1 MTSERF
7 QEFKERIERDHWMYG
22 IRFDRS
28 RPYFEAPEARCFEL
42 NYPSTPV
49 EAGNCANVAALL
61 SSRYF
66 ERQYFSGATLWFS
79 DADIFD
85 GWQYLAGRV
94 VIDRIRAGFGD
105 LRPFDEAEVHHF
117 RADEIELLTAFVI
130 LAFVLSWDI
139 FILAET
145 DRFLHVSHDEFFC
158 VVTKT
163 REAADYMK
171 VVAKD
176 EIENANSPLASSFC
190 PSKVD

>member
-1 MTSERF
+1 MTSETTK
-7 QEFKERIERDHWMYG
+7 EFKERIVRDHWMYG
-22 IRFDRS
+22 IRFDRN

-42 NYPSTPV
+42 NYPSTPTG
-49 EAGNCANVAALL
+49 AGHSANVAALL
-61 SSRYF
+61 CSRYF
-66 ERQYFSGATLWFS
+66 ERQHFSGATLWFS
-79 DADIFD
+79 DSGVFD

-117 RADEIELLTAFVI
+117 RADEIELLTAFII
-130 LAFVLSWDI
+130 LAFVLSWDL
-139 FILAET
+139 FILADT

-163 REAADYMK
+163 GEAATQ
-171 VVAKD
+171 VTAAVQN
-176 EIENANSPLASSFC
+176 EIENPNSPLASYFC